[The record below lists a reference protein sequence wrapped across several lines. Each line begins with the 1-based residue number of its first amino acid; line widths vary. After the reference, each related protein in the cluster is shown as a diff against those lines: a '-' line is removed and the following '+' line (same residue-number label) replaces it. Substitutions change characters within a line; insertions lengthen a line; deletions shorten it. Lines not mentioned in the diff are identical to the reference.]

1 VLAAVERLRQ
11 LSSTVYRLPSTVCRY
26 MAFIRDPLWN
36 NIRIDGPFLRLADT
50 PVVQRL
56 RYVRQLGLAHLVYPG
71 ATHSR
76 FEHALGAYHLAN
88 RTLAR
93 LDEAG
98 MLDGIA
104 PDEVEVV
111 TAAALLHDVGHYP
124 FSHALEE
131 IGAMHH
137 EAVAE
142 PMITGGE
149 VAAILRS
156 EIAEDAPERIFALM
170 RGESD
175 SPLQGLIS
183 GSLDLDKTDYLK
195 RDALMCGVPYGE
207 IDVDR
212 LLHALVV
219 VEDPR
224 LGHATIGVLEKA
236 LSALESLLFAKYQ
249 MYRNVYWHHAVRSPT
264 AMYKR
269 LVDDALRAGALQAS
283 ELVAH
288 TDEGLLHALR
298 ARTPSALLDAILSRR
313 LYKRAMECPAAEL
326 DGVDLEWIA
335 EDRERSRHAED
346 AIAASLGM
354 APGEVLIDYP
364 QKEQMLGLDIPVLTR
379 DGRVERLTS
388 DGMAG
393 AINLP
398 VLANQLY
405 RSARWLRVFTV
416 RRVQIERED
425 VLRMLGV

>member
-1 VLAAVERLRQ
+1 M
-11 LSSTVYRLPSTVCRY
+11 P
-26 MAFIRDPLWN
+26 FIRDPLWN

-76 FEHALGAYHLAN
+76 FEHALGAFHLAN
-88 RTLAR
+88 RTLR
-93 LDEAG
+93 RFQEAG
-98 MLDGIA
+98 MLDGMA
-104 PDEVEVV
+104 ADEPRVV
-111 TAAALLHDVGHYP
+111 AAAALLHDVGHYP

-156 EIAEDAPERIFALM
+156 EIAVDAPERVFALM

-212 LLHALVV
+212 LLHALVI
-219 VEDPR
+219 VEDPH
-224 LGHATIGVLEKA
+224 LGRAAVGVLEKA

-269 LVDDALRAGALQAS
+269 LVDDALRAGALQSS

-298 ARTPSALLDAILSRR
+298 SRTPGALLDAILSRR

-326 DGVDLEWIA
+326 DGIDLEWIA
-335 EDRERSRHAED
+335 VDRERSRRAED
-346 AIAASLGM
+346 AIAASLGF

-388 DGMAG
+388 QGMAG

-398 VLANQLY
+398 VLADQFY

-416 RRVQIERED
+416 RRVSIARDD
-425 VLRMLGV
+425 VLRLIGA

>member
-1 VLAAVERLRQ
+1 
-11 LSSTVYRLPSTVCRY
+11 

-50 PVVQRL
+50 AVVQRL

-93 LDEAG
+93 LEDAG
-98 MLDGIA
+98 MLRQVA
-104 PDEVEVV
+104 PDEPEVV
-111 TAAALLHDVGHYP
+111 AAAALLHDVGHYP

-156 EIAEDAPERIFALM
+156 EIAPDAPERIYALM
-170 RGESD
+170 RGESA

-212 LLHALVV
+212 LLHALVIV
-219 VEDPR
+219 DDPH
-224 LGHATIGVLEKA
+224 LGHAAVGVLEKA

-335 EDRERSRHAED
+335 GDRERSRNAED
-346 AIAASLGM
+346 AIAATLGFQ
-354 APGEVLIDYP
+354 PGEVLLDYP
-364 QKEQMLGLDIPVLTR
+364 QKEQMLGLDMPVLTR

-388 DGMAG
+388 EGMAG

-398 VLANQLY
+398 VLADQLY

-416 RRVQIERED
+416 RRTTVGKDE

>member
-1 VLAAVERLRQ
+1 
-11 LSSTVYRLPSTVCRY
+11 

-50 PVVQRL
+50 AVVQRL

-93 LDEAG
+93 LGEAG
-98 MLDGIA
+98 MLDQIA
-104 PDEVEVV
+104 ADEPAVV

-137 EAVAE
+137 EVVAE
-142 PMITGGE
+142 PMITGGP
-149 VAAILRS
+149 VADILRS
-156 EIAEDAPERIFALM
+156 EIAVDAPERICALM
-170 RGESD
+170 RGESS

-224 LGHATIGVLEKA
+224 LGHAAIGVLEKA

-269 LVDDALRAGALQAS
+269 LVDDAVRSGALQAS

-288 TDEGLLHALR
+288 TDEGLLHSLR
-298 ARTPSALLDAILSRR
+298 ARTPGPLLDAILSRR

-326 DGVDLEWIA
+326 DGIDLEWIA
-335 EDRERSRHAED
+335 EDHERSRRAED
-346 AIAASLGM
+346 AIAASLGL
-354 APGEVLIDYP
+354 ASGDVLIDYP

-388 DGMAG
+388 EGMAG

-398 VLANQLY
+398 MLADQLY
-405 RSARWLRVFTV
+405 RSARWLRVFTAQ
-416 RRVQIERED
+416 RVTIAKDD
-425 VLRMLGV
+425 VLRLLGA